1 MRSYATKSRGRG
13 WLGCTRN
20 TQLRWLEIMALQT
33 QYSRSRSAR
42 TRSTG
47 NQKKGSG
54 TDLHEMSRNK
64 TSVAEFAAEHS
75 LRAKSE
81 VGVEQARREAKGD
94 GRKQAWAP
102 PKRQS
107 LISNSARSQRDPLRT
122 LPPHPSS
129 GASSSGTKVYIVH
142 S

>member
-1 MRSYATKSRGRG
+1 
-13 WLGCTRN
+13 
-20 TQLRWLEIMALQT
+20 MALQT

-42 TRSTG
+42 TRSTS

-107 LISNSARSQRDPLRT
+107 LGSNSARFQRDPLPT

-129 GASSSGTKVYIVH
+129 ASNGASSSGTKV
-142 S
+142 